1 MATATQA
8 DYAVTTAWTDLAATI
23 TGAVSTACVIQNL
36 SDAPVQTCVALGKG
50 HYEANPLFGKR
61 PSCGKVVGIK
71 IAGGIA
77 HYVIA
82 DYLRDRDPELA
93 KVAQIVTLVL
103 QGGVVAANMRF
114 VF

>member
-1 MATATQA
+1 MKRPLFLLP
-8 DYAVTTAWTDLAATI
+8 LAALFATPAHADGWENREI
-23 TGAVSTACVIQNL
+23 AYQTLNAV
-36 SDAPVQTCVALGKG
+36 DAVQTCVALGKG